1 MDKVSRGPRDNGTN
15 GQRVIS
21 STQGQGLLKKNGQF
35 ELVSEEGPSC
45 YNNDKQYFPS
55 PAVVGV
61 RSMTIVG
68 SNSRLLPLVY
78 PSLICFAPMDGLT
91 SSSHIC
97 TSSVLRSIKSFN

>member
-45 YNNDKQYFPS
+45 LSSFLMSTPITLY
-55 PAVVGV
+55 
-61 RSMTIVG
+61 
-68 SNSRLLPLVY
+68 LL
-78 PSLICFAPMDGLT
+78 
-91 SSSHIC
+91 
-97 TSSVLRSIKSFN
+97 

>member
-45 YNNDKQYFPS
+45 L
-55 PAVVGV
+55 
-61 RSMTIVG
+61 TLIVT
-68 SNSRLLPLVY
+68 LLKKV
-78 PSLICFAPMDGLT
+78 IF
-91 SSSHIC
+91 I
-97 TSSVLRSIKSFN
+97 